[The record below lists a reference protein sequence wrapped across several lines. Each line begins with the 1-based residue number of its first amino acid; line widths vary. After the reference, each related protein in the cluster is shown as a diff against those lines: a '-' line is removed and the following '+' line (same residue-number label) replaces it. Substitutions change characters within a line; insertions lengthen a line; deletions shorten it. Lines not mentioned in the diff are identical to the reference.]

1 MKQLQYRDILSLD
14 DYETRRYSIKYKIIE
29 HKKHRSVMIGDH
41 ILLLFEDY
49 HTIRYQVQEMLRIE
63 KIEKKSDIL
72 EELKAYT
79 PLIPDGDN
87 LKATMLI
94 MYPDVSQR
102 RIMLEKLNGIENEI
116 WISTD
121 GGKRLFANSD
131 EDLERA
137 NDKKTSAVH
146 FLRFQLN
153 PECVYAIKNDGKLRI
168 GSNHLSYDMS
178 IIIDNRTLKSLRED
192 LD

>member
-1 MKQLQYRDILSLD
+1 MKKLQYRDILPLD
-14 DYETRRYSIKYKIIE
+14 DYEIRRDSIKYKIIE

>member
-1 MKQLQYRDILSLD
+1 MKKLQYRDILSLD
-14 DYETRRYSIKYKIIE
+14 DYETRRDSIKYKIIE

-72 EELKAYT
+72 EESKAYT

-131 EDLERA
+131 EDLDRA

>member
-14 DYETRRYSIKYKIIE
+14 DYETRRDSIKYKIIE

-49 HTIRYQVQEMLRIE
+49 YTISYQVQEMLRIE

>member
-1 MKQLQYRDILSLD
+1 MKKLQYRDILSLD
-14 DYETRRYSIKYKIIE
+14 DYEIRRDSIKYKIIE

-153 PECVYAIKNDGKLRI
+153 PECVYAIKNDEKLRI

>member
-1 MKQLQYRDILSLD
+1 MKKLQYRDILSLD
-14 DYETRRYSIKYKIIE
+14 DYETRRDSIKYKIIE

-116 WISTD
+116 WISID

>member
-14 DYETRRYSIKYKIIE
+14 DYETRRDSIKYKIIE

-49 HTIRYQVQEMLRIE
+49 YTISYQVQEMLRIE

-178 IIIDNRTLKSLRED
+178 VIIDNRTLKSLRED

>member
-1 MKQLQYRDILSLD
+1 MKKLQYRDILSLD
-14 DYETRRYSIKYKIIE
+14 DYETRRDSIKYKIIE

-49 HTIRYQVQEMLRIE
+49 YTISYQVQEMLRIE

>member
-1 MKQLQYRDILSLD
+1 MKKLQYRDILSLD
-14 DYETRRYSIKYKIIE
+14 DYETRRDSIKYKIIE

-146 FLRFQLN
+146 VLRFQLN

-168 GSNHLSYDMS
+168 GSNQVM
-178 IIIDNRTLKSLRED
+178 ICR
-192 LD
+192 

>member
-1 MKQLQYRDILSLD
+1 MKKLQYRDILSLD
-14 DYETRRYSIKYKIIE
+14 DYETKRDSIKYKIIE

-49 HTIRYQVQEMLRIE
+49 YTISYQVQEMLRIE

-94 MYPDVSQR
+94 MYPDLSQR

-131 EDLERA
+131 EDLDRA

-178 IIIDNRTLKSLRED
+178 VIIDNRTLKSLRED

>member
-14 DYETRRYSIKYKIIE
+14 DYETRRDSIKYKIIE

-49 HTIRYQVQEMLRIE
+49 YTISYQVQEMLRIE
-63 KIEKKSDIL
+63 KIEKKLDIL

-178 IIIDNRTLKSLRED
+178 VIIDNRTLKSLRED

>member
-14 DYETRRYSIKYKIIE
+14 DYETRRDSIKYKIIE

>member
-1 MKQLQYRDILSLD
+1 MKKLQYRDILSLD
-14 DYETRRYSIKYKIIE
+14 DYETRRDSIKYKIIE

-102 RIMLEKLNGIENEI
+102 RIMLEK
-116 WISTD
+116 
-121 GGKRLFANSD
+121 
-131 EDLERA
+131 
-137 NDKKTSAVH
+137 
-146 FLRFQLN
+146 
-153 PECVYAIKNDGKLRI
+153 
-168 GSNHLSYDMS
+168 
-178 IIIDNRTLKSLRED
+178 
-192 LD
+192 

>member
-1 MKQLQYRDILSLD
+1 MKKLHYRDILSLD
-14 DYETRRYSIKYKIIE
+14 DYEARRDSIKHKIIE
-29 HKKHRSVMIGDH
+29 HKKHRSVLIGDH

-49 HTIRYQVQEMLRIE
+49 QTIRYQVQEMLRIE

-121 GGKRLFANSD
+121 SGKRIFANSD

-153 PECVYAIKNDGKLRI
+153 PDCIYAIKNDGKLCI

-192 LD
+192 ID

>member
-1 MKQLQYRDILSLD
+1 MKKLQCRDILSLD
-14 DYETRRYSIKYKIIE
+14 DYETRRDSIKYKIIE

>member
-1 MKQLQYRDILSLD
+1 MKKLQYRDILSLD
-14 DYETRRYSIKYKIIE
+14 DYETRRDSIKYKIIE

-49 HTIRYQVQEMLRIE
+49 YTISYQVQEMLRIE
-63 KIEKKSDIL
+63 KIEKKLDIL

-121 GGKRLFANSD
+121 RGKRLFANSD

-153 PECVYAIKNDGKLRI
+153 PECIYAIKNEGKLRI
-168 GSNHLSYDMS
+168 GSNHLSYDVS

>member
-1 MKQLQYRDILSLD
+1 MKKLQYRDILSLD
-14 DYETRRYSIKYKIIE
+14 DYETRRDSIKYKIIE

-72 EELKAYT
+72 EESKAYT

-116 WISTD
+116 WISID